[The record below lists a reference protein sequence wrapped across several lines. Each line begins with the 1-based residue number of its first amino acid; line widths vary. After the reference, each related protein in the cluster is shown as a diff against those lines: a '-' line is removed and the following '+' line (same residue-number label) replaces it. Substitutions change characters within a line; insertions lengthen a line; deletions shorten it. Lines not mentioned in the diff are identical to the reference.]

1 MAHYDIF
8 REQLA
13 VKYPACGHALWEP
26 NPEEGNS
33 PVKVG
38 DVGFVRDGRFNR
50 LFNALLSADHSS
62 QIFGVPESYE
72 PIFHDLNPSKDIDYS
87 NLKPNHYYSY
97 GINVIDTESDVRASK

>member
-1 MAHYDIF
+1 VIDRDKRPRHCLFLWHRYSKPAF
-8 REQLA
+8 RI
-13 VKYPACGHALWEP
+13 V
-26 NPEEGNS
+26 
-33 PVKVG
+33 
-38 DVGFVRDGRFNR
+38 DGRFNR